1 MNEDWIA
8 RAILRLAEQEKYVVE
23 GGGAVGVAA
32 IMAGLVPE
40 LVGKKL
46 VLFNLKL
53 MRNSHKQFMSSSMVH
68 KSHLYLTAQAINL
81 FTF

>member
-8 RAILRLAEQEKYVVE
+8 RAILRLVEQEKYVVE

-40 LVGKKL
+40 LAKKKY
-46 VLFNLKL
+46 VK
-53 MRNSHKQFMSSSMVH
+53 
-68 KSHLYLTAQAINL
+68 INV
-81 FTF
+81 